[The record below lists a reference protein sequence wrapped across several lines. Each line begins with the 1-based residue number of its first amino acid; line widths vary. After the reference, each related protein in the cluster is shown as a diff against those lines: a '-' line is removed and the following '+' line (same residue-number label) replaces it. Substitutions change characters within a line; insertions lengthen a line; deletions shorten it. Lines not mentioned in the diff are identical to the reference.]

1 MDGKFL
7 LDSLCFHPWECED
20 TFRAHWVVQQ
30 VLVGKDVSVE
40 ARGCETVPQVTP
52 DRSKRSKVHLVADTI
67 YGRLCVER

>member
-1 MDGKFL
+1 
-7 LDSLCFHPWECED
+7 
-20 TFRAHWVVQQ
+20 VQQ